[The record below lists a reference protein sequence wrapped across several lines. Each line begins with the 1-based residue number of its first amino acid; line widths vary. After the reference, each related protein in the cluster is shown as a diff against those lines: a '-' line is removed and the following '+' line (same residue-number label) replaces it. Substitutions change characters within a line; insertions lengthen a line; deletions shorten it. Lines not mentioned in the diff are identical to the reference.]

1 MGMGKEERWRTEN
14 SFCREEP
21 NNKET
26 RREEPKTLW
35 LLLSRRS
42 ANCRHDRMMKD
53 FITAGPNH
61 NHLSSCRQRPAEPT
75 LMEPPHELC
84 ASTEGSTPWLRSIL
98 YCLSTPTPTKMSFA
112 LRLVQPTV
120 SRSPSCRAKSNT
132 TEFLSAEA

>member
-42 ANCRHDRMMKD
+42 ANCPHDRMMKD

-75 LMEPPHELC
+75 
-84 ASTEGSTPWLRSIL
+84 
-98 YCLSTPTPTKMSFA
+98 PTKMSFA
-112 LRLVQPTV
+112 LHLVQPTV

-132 TEFLSAEA
+132 TEFLSA